1 VSMNINSFPILLAS
15 GVCYTRAKS
24 GFSLRTVAVMVENQP
39 FIRSLVEWVLQV
51 NLMVPKRITV
61 SQIF

>member
-1 VSMNINSFPILLAS
+1 
-15 GVCYTRAKS
+15 
-24 GFSLRTVAVMVENQP
+24 VMVENQP